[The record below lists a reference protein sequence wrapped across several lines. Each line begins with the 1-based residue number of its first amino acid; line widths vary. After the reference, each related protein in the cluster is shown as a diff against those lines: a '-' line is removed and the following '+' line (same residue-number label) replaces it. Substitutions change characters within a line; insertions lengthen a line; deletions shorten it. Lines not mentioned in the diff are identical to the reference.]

1 MHDWANVAELVKPK
15 SLQGGLVARSA
26 PGLPFLLHEGTEVAF
41 VPPVLDA
48 PRRGVVRE
56 VGHLGDGAY
65 LVLFD
70 GVDSIDSAEALAG
83 CSCLVRRSDLPDGFD
98 RVVERELAGF
108 EVYDEDAGFVG
119 SVREIIDNT
128 AQRLIA
134 IDGEAGE
141 VLVPYVDAI
150 VIDVDR
156 EARTVRTRMPQGLL
170 DC

>member
-26 PGLPFLLHEGTEVAF
+26 PGLPFLLHEGMEAAF
-41 VPPVLDA
+41 VPPALDA
-48 PRRGVVRE
+48 PRRGIVRE
-56 VGHLGDGAY
+56 VSHLGDGAY
-65 LVLFD
+65 FVSFD
-70 GVDSIDSAEALAG
+70 GVDTIDSAEALSG
-83 CSCLVRRSDLPDGFD
+83 CSCLVRRSDLPEGFD
-98 RVVERELAGF
+98 LVAERELEGF

-119 SVREIIDNT
+119 TVREVIDNT

-141 VLVPYVDAI
+141 VLVPYVEAI
-150 VIDVDR
+150 VVGVDL
-156 EARTVRTRMPQGLL
+156 EARTVKTRMPQGLL